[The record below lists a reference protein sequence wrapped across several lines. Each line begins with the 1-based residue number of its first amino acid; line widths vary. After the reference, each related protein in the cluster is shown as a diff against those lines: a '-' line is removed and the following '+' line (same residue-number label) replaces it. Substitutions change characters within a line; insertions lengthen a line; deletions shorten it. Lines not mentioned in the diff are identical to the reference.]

1 MRWNALFTERW
12 EMISVRSIC
21 WSGGRSGAPPSDL
34 CGEESM
40 QVRRATPGDSTDD
53 SGWRIRGPR
62 TTSWFL
68 AALPGRA
75 ARAGADALALA
86 VALLVAALLR
96 HDGAISEVDVAGVA
110 ELSACAAVVHTVV
123 GIQFGLYTGRWS
135 YGCFEEIA
143 ALAKTAAIT
152 TPIVFILDTMLGRLV
167 PRSAIIAAGLIALV
181 LAAGVRYA
189 VRLFDDHRLRPSPE
203 GGTRVVVM
211 GAGEGAAQAIRSML
225 RNPSSPYIPV
235 ALLDDD
241 PAKRAL
247 RIMGVPVAGTRYA
260 MAEVVHRYRADAV
273 LIAIPSAGA
282 DIVRELTELAEPLNV
297 DLKVVPPVVELFGRT
312 VSVDDIR
319 PLSRE
324 DLLGRREIG
333 IDLAAVAGYLEG
345 RRVLVTGAGGSI
357 GSELCRQVARFN
369 PARLVML
376 DRDES
381 GLHAV
386 QLSLDGRGMLDD
398 RNLVVADIRDQE
410 RLDEVFA
417 EHRPQVVFH
426 AAALKHLPLLEMH
439 PSEALK
445 TNIIGTYQILQTAL
459 RHGVDRLVNIST
471 DKAADPI
478 SVLGYSKRITERL
491 TAAADE
497 AARGTYCSV
506 RFGNVLGSR
515 GSVLTAF
522 EAQVQ
527 AGGPIT
533 VTHPDVTRFFMTV
546 QEAVRL
552 VIQAGAIDS
561 SSEVLILD
569 MGEPVRIADVAKRIA
584 DAAEQ
589 HISIVYTGLRP
600 GEKLA
605 EVLLGPGE
613 PDHRPNH
620 PLISQAPV
628 PPLDGSVLSLLD
640 PAVPRTDLIAVLRWL
655 SESPA
660 LSSARES
667 RPPAAMPRPGR
678 ARAAGRNNK
687 APGPRQPEIPVR
699 PGRQP

>member
-1 MRWNALFTERW
+1 
-12 EMISVRSIC
+12 V
-21 WSGGRSGAPPSDL
+21 D
-34 CGEESM
+34 
-40 QVRRATPGDSTDD
+40 
-53 SGWRIRGPR
+53 
-62 TTSWFL
+62 
-68 AALPGRA
+68 
-75 ARAGADALALA
+75 AGCLS
-86 VALLVAALLR
+86 VALLVADLLR
-96 HDGAISEVDVAGVA
+96 HDGHIQYVSIHGVIA
-110 ELSACAAVVHTVV
+110 LSAVAAVVHTIV
-123 GIQFGLYTGRWS
+123 GMQFGLYTGRWA

-152 TPIVFILDTMLGRLV
+152 TPLVFVADTVLGRLM

-181 LAAGVRYA
+181 LASAVRY
-189 VRLFDDHRLRPSPE
+189 VSRLFHDQRLRPSA
-203 GGTRVVVM
+203 GGARVVVM
-211 GAGEGAAQAIRSML
+211 GAGEGGAQAIRSML
-225 RNPSSPYIPV
+225 RNPASPYIPV

-241 PAKRAL
+241 PGKRAL
-247 RIMGVPVAGTRYA
+247 RVMGVPVAGNRYR
-260 MAEVVHRYRADAV
+260 MAEVVQRFRATTV
-273 LIAIPSAGA
+273 LLAIPSAGPEL
-282 DIVRELTELAEPLNV
+282 VRELTELVEPLNV
-297 DLKVVPPVVELFGRT
+297 DLKLVPPVVELFGRT
-312 VSVDDIR
+312 VSVEDIR
-319 PLSRE
+319 PLRQE

-333 IDLAAVAGYLEG
+333 IDLRAVAGYLSG

-357 GSELCRQVARFN
+357 GSELCRQVAKFH
-369 PARLVML
+369 PESLVML

-381 GLHAV
+381 GLHQV

-398 RNLVVADIRDQE
+398 RNLVVADIRDAE

-417 EHRPQVVFH
+417 EHKPQVVFH
-426 AAALKHLPLLEMH
+426 AAALKHVPLLEMH

-445 TNIIGTYQILQTAL
+445 TNIIGTYQVLQTAL
-459 RHGVDRLVNIST
+459 KHGVDRLVNIST
-471 DKAADPI
+471 DKAAEPAN
-478 SVLGYSKRITERL
+478 VLGYSKRITERL

-497 AARGTYCSV
+497 RAPGTYCSV

-522 EAQVQ
+522 EAQVA

-561 SSEVLILD
+561 HREVMVLD
-569 MGEPVRIADVAKRIA
+569 MGEPVRIADVAKRFA

-600 GEKLA
+600 GEKLE
-605 EVLLGPGE
+605 EVLLGPDE

-640 PAVPRTDLIAVLRWL
+640 PSVPRTDLIAVLRWL
-655 SESPA
+655 ADSPA
-660 LSSARES
+660 LSPVRDVTN
-667 RPPAAMPRPGR
+667 PAAA
-678 ARAAGRNNK
+678 ARADRNAGRNRS
-687 APGPRQPEIPVR
+687 PRPRQPEISVR

>member
-1 MRWNALFTERW
+1 MRF
-12 EMISVRSIC
+12 
-21 WSGGRSGAPPSDL
+21 
-34 CGEESM
+34 
-40 QVRRATPGDSTDD
+40 RRAIDRRQPGPAP
-53 SGWRIRGPR
+53 WL
-62 TTSWFL
+62 L
-68 AALPGRA
+68 AVLPGRA
-75 ARAGADALALA
+75 ARAAADALALML
-86 VALLVAALLR
+86 ALLIATLLR
-96 HDGAISEVDVAGVA
+96 HDGNLTEVDLPGLLMLAGVA
-110 ELSACAAVVHTVV
+110 ALLHTVV
-123 GIQFGLYTGRWS
+123 GIRFGLYTGRWS

-143 ALAKTAAIT
+143 ALARTAAVT
-152 TPIVFILDTMLGRLV
+152 TPLVFVLDTLLGRLV

-181 LAAGVRYA
+181 GAAGVRYA
-189 VRLFDDHRLRPSPE
+189 VRLAMDNRLRPSPE
-203 GGTRVVVM
+203 SGVRVVVM

-225 RNPSSPYIPV
+225 RNPSSPYVPV

-241 PAKRAL
+241 PAKRTL
-247 RIMGVPVAGTRYA
+247 RVMGVPVAGNRHA
-260 MAEVVHRYRADAV
+260 MAEVVRRQAADMV

-282 DIVRELTELAEPLNV
+282 DLVRELSEMASPLNV
-297 DLKVVPPVVELFGRT
+297 DVKVVPPVVELFGRT
-312 VSVDDIR
+312 VSVEDIR
-319 PLSRE
+319 PVHE
-324 DLLGRREIG
+324 KDLLGRREVG
-333 IDLAAVAGYLEG
+333 IDLAAVAGYLAG

-357 GSELCRQVARFN
+357 GSELCRQVARFQ
-369 PARLVML
+369 PASLVML

-381 GLHAV
+381 GLHQV

-398 RNLVVADIRDQE
+398 RNLVVADIRDAA

-445 TNIIGTYQILQTAL
+445 TNIVGTYQILQTAL

-471 DKAADPI
+471 DKAAEPV

-497 AARGTYCSV
+497 ATDGTFCSV

-522 EAQVQ
+522 QAQVQ

-533 VTHPDVTRFFMTV
+533 VTDPDVTRFFMTV

-552 VIQAGAIDS
+552 VVQAGALDS
-561 SSEVLILD
+561 KGEVLVLD
-569 MGEPVRIADVAKRIA
+569 MGEPVRIADVAKRFA

-589 HISIVYTGLRP
+589 HIQIVYTGLRP

-605 EVLLGPGE
+605 ELLLGPGE
-613 PDHRPNH
+613 PDHRPHH

-640 PAVPRTDLIAVLRWL
+640 PAAPRADLIAVLRWL
-655 SESPA
+655 AESPA
-660 LSSARES
+660 LSATARDVTTATAS
-667 RPPAAMPRPGR
+667 SPGR
-678 ARAAGRNNK
+678 NRRA
-687 APGPRQPEIPVR
+687 PMSRQPEFTVR
-699 PGRQP
+699 PGRRP

>member
-1 MRWNALFTERW
+1 
-12 EMISVRSIC
+12 
-21 WSGGRSGAPPSDL
+21 
-34 CGEESM
+34 M
-40 QVRRATPGDSTDD
+40 QVRRAAPDATAGAPAMRE
-53 SGWRIRGPR
+53 WRFRSPR
-62 TTSWFL
+62 MAPWL
-68 AALPGRA
+68 RAALPGRA
-75 ARAGADALALA
+75 ARAGVDAAALA
-86 VALLVAALLR
+86 VALLIATLLR
-96 HDGAISEVDVAGVA
+96 HDGDLYRVD
-110 ELSACAAVVHTVV
+110 LSGLLILAMVAAVVHTVA
-123 GIQFGLYTGRWS
+123 GLRFGLYTGRWS

-143 ALAKTAAIT
+143 ALAKTAAVT
-152 TPIVFILDTMLGRLV
+152 TPVVFVLDTLLGRLV
-167 PRSAIIAAGLIALV
+167 PRSAIIGAGLIALV
-181 LAAGVRYA
+181 LTAGVRYA
-189 VRLFDDHRLRPSPE
+189 VRLLNDQRLRPSPVA
-203 GGTRVVVM
+203 GTRVVVM
-211 GAGEGAAQAIRSML
+211 GAGEGATQVIRAML
-225 RNPSSPYIPV
+225 RSPFSPYVPV

-241 PAKRAL
+241 PTKRTL
-247 RIMGVPVAGTRYA
+247 RVMGVPVAGTRQA
-260 MAEVVHRYRADAV
+260 MADVVRQFNADAV
-273 LIAIPSAGA
+273 LIAIPSASA
-282 DIVRELTELAEPLNV
+282 DLVRELTELAEPLNV

-312 VSVDDIR
+312 VSVEDIR
-319 PLSRE
+319 PISHA

-357 GSELCRQVARFN
+357 GSELCRQVARFH
-369 PARLVML
+369 PAQLVML

-398 RNLVVADIRDQE
+398 RNLVVADIRDQQ
-410 RLDEVFA
+410 RLDEVFT

-471 DKAADPI
+471 DKAAEPV

-522 EAQVQ
+522 AAQVE

-533 VTHPDVTRFFMTV
+533 VTHPEMTRYFMTV

-561 SSEVLILD
+561 SSEVLVLD
-569 MGEPVRIADVAKRIA
+569 MGEPVRIHDVARRIA
-584 DAAEQ
+584 DAAER
-589 HISIVYTGLRP
+589 HIQIVYTGLRP

-605 EVLLGPGE
+605 EVLLGPDE
-613 PDHRPNH
+613 PDHRPHH

-628 PPLDGSVLSLLD
+628 PPLDGAVLSLLD
-640 PAVPRTDLIAVLRWL
+640 PTVPRQDLIAVLRWL
-655 SESPA
+655 AESPA
-660 LSSARES
+660 LSPARES
-667 RPPAAMPRPGR
+667 PAPAVTTRSGRTR
-678 ARAAGRNNK
+678 ARTKTTA
-687 APGPRQPEIPVR
+687 PRQPEFTVR

>member
-1 MRWNALFTERW
+1 
-12 EMISVRSIC
+12 
-21 WSGGRSGAPPSDL
+21 
-34 CGEESM
+34 
-40 QVRRATPGDSTDD
+40 
-53 SGWRIRGPR
+53 
-62 TTSWFL
+62 L
-68 AALPGRA
+68 AA
-75 ARAGADALALA
+75 
-86 VALLVAALLR
+86 ALLLAALLR
-96 HDGAISEVDVAGVA
+96 HDGHIQYVNVHGVIGLA
-110 ELSACAAVVHTVV
+110 AVAAVVQTVV

-143 ALAKTAAIT
+143 ALAKTLAVT
-152 TPIVFILDTMLGRLV
+152 TPLVFVFDTVLGRLV

-181 LAAGVRYA
+181 LASAVRYIA
-189 VRLFDDHRLRPSPE
+189 RIFNDQRLRPSD
-203 GGTRVVVM
+203 GGARVVVM
-211 GAGEGAAQAIRSML
+211 GAGEGGAQAIRSML

-241 PAKRAL
+241 SSKRSL
-247 RIMGVPVAGTRYA
+247 RVMGIPVAGNRHR
-260 MAEVVHRYRADAV
+260 MAEVVQRYRANTV

-282 DIVRELTELAEPLNV
+282 ELVRELTDMVEPLNV
-297 DLKVVPPVVELFGRT
+297 DLKVVPPVAELFGRT
-312 VSVDDIR
+312 VSVEDIR
-319 PLSRE
+319 PLQHS

-333 IDLAAVAGYLEG
+333 IDLEAVAGYLSG
-345 RRVLVTGAGGSI
+345 RRVLITGAGGSI
-357 GSELCRQVARFN
+357 GSELCRQVAKFH
-369 PARLVML
+369 PAQLVML

-381 GLHAV
+381 GLHQV
-386 QLSLDGRGMLDD
+386 QLSLDGRGQLDD
-398 RNLVVADIRDQE
+398 RNLVVADIRDLE

-417 EHRPQVVFH
+417 EHKPQVVFH

-445 TNIIGTYQILQTAL
+445 TNIIGTYQILQIAL
-459 RHGVDRLVNIST
+459 KHGVDRLVNIST
-471 DKAADPI
+471 DKAAEPQ

-497 AARGTYCSV
+497 GAPGTYCSV

-522 EAQVQ
+522 ESQV
-527 AGGPIT
+527 ASGGPIT

-561 SSEVLILD
+561 HREVLVLD

-600 GEKLA
+600 AEKL
-605 EVLLGPGE
+605 EEILLGPDE

-640 PAVPRTDLIAVLRWL
+640 PTVSRADLVGVLRWL
-655 SESPA
+655 AESPA
-660 LSSARES
+660 LS
-667 RPPAAMPRPGR
+667 PGR
-678 ARAAGRNNK
+678 DANSSAVAPRTSTGRNAGRNRS
-687 APGPRQPEIPVR
+687 PRPRQPEISVR
-699 PGRQP
+699 PGRHP

>member
-1 MRWNALFTERW
+1 M
-12 EMISVRSIC
+12 
-21 WSGGRSGAPPSDL
+21 AP
-34 CGEESM
+34 
-40 QVRRATPGDSTDD
+40 
-53 SGWRIRGPR
+53 
-62 TTSWFL
+62 WFR

-86 VALLVAALLR
+86 VALLVATLLR
-96 HDGAISEVDVAGVA
+96 HDGQFAQVEVPGLLV
-110 ELSACAAVVHTVV
+110 LSACAAVVHTLA
-123 GIQFGLYTGRWS
+123 GIRFGLYTGRWS

-143 ALAKTAAIT
+143 ALAKTAALT
-152 TPIVFILDTMLGRLV
+152 TPVVFILDTVLGRLV
-167 PRSAIIAAGLIALV
+167 PRSAIIAAGLITLV

-189 VRLFDDHRLRPSPE
+189 VRLLNDHRLRPSPE
-203 GGTRVVVM
+203 PGTRVVVV
-211 GAGEGAAQAIRSML
+211 GAGEGAAQVVRAML
-225 RNPSSPYIPV
+225 RSPFSPYVPV

-247 RIMGVPVAGTRYA
+247 RIMGVPVAGNRYA
-260 MAEVVHRYRADAV
+260 MADVVRRFSADAV

-282 DIVRELTELAEPLNV
+282 ETIRELTVLAEPLNV

-319 PLSRE
+319 PVSHA

-357 GSELCRQVARFN
+357 GSELCRQVARFH

-398 RNLVVADIRDQE
+398 RNLVVADIRDQA
-410 RLDEVFA
+410 RLDEVFT

-471 DKAADPI
+471 DKAAEPT

-497 AARGTYCSV
+497 SAHGTYCSV

-522 EAQVQ
+522 EAQVES
-527 AGGPIT
+527 GGPIT
-533 VTHPDVTRFFMTV
+533 VTHPEVSRFFMTV

-561 SSEVLILD
+561 SGEVLVLD
-569 MGEPVRIADVAKRIA
+569 MGEPVLIADVARRIA
-584 DAAEQ
+584 DAAERHVQ
-589 HISIVYTGLRP
+589 IVYTGLRP
-600 GEKLA
+600 GEKLQ
-605 EVLLGPGE
+605 EVLLGPDE

-628 PPLDGSVLSLLD
+628 PPLDGAVLSLLD
-640 PAVPRTDLIAVLRWL
+640 PTVPRTDLIAVLRWL
-655 SESPA
+655 AESPA
-660 LSSARES
+660 LSAAREALPPPPLPRSGS
-667 RPPAAMPRPGR
+667 R
-678 ARAAGRNNK
+678 NK
-687 APGPRQPEIPVR
+687 RQPEFTLR
-699 PGRQP
+699 LGRHP

>member
-1 MRWNALFTERW
+1 
-12 EMISVRSIC
+12 
-21 WSGGRSGAPPSDL
+21 
-34 CGEESM
+34 M
-40 QVRRATPGDSTDD
+40 QVRRAAPGADEPVGD
-53 SGWRIRGPR
+53 WRVP
-62 TTSWFL
+62 
-68 AALPGRA
+68 LPGRA
-75 ARAGADALALA
+75 PWFRSVLPVRAARAATDAAALA
-86 VALLVAALLR
+86 VALLLATLLR
-96 HDGAISEVDVAGVA
+96 HDGHFDRVDVSDVLLLAVVAGV
-110 ELSACAAVVHTVV
+110 VHTAA
-123 GIQFGLYTGRWS
+123 GIRFGLYTGRWS

-143 ALAKTAAIT
+143 ALARTAALT
-152 TPIVFILDTMLGRLV
+152 TPVVFVLDTVLGRLV
-167 PRSAIIAAGLIALV
+167 PRSAIIAAGLITLV

-189 VRLFDDHRLRPSPE
+189 VRLLQDHRLRPSPD
-203 GGTRVVVM
+203 GIRVVVM

-225 RNPSSPYIPV
+225 RNPSSPYVPV

-241 PAKRAL
+241 PAKRTL
-247 RIMGVPVAGTRYA
+247 RIMGVPVAGTRHA
-260 MAEVVHRYRADAV
+260 MAEVVRRYEADAV

-282 DIVRELTELAEPLNV
+282 DLVRDLTDLAEPLNV
-297 DLKVVPPVVELFGRT
+297 DLKVVPPVAELFGRT

-319 PLSRE
+319 PVTHE

-333 IDLAAVAGYLEG
+333 IDLAAVAGYLQD

-357 GSELCRQVARFN
+357 GSELCRQVARFR
-369 PARLVML
+369 PARLIML

-398 RNLVVADIRDQE
+398 RNLVVADIRDQQ

-471 DKAADPI
+471 DKAADPC

-497 AARGTYCSV
+497 AAPGTYCSV

-522 EAQVQ
+522 AAQIE
-527 AGGPIT
+527 AGGPIM

-552 VIQAGAIDS
+552 TVQAGAIDS
-561 SSEVLILD
+561 SGEVMVLD
-569 MGEPVRIADVAKRIA
+569 MGRPVRIADVAKRFA
-584 DAAEQ
+584 DAAERPVR
-589 HISIVYTGLRP
+589 IVYTGLRP

-605 EVLLGPGE
+605 EVLLGTGE

-628 PPLDGSVLSLLD
+628 PPLDGAVLSLLD
-640 PAVPRTDLIAVLRWL
+640 PTAPPADLIAVLRWL
-655 SESPA
+655 AESPA
-660 LSSARES
+660 L
-667 RPPAAMPRPGR
+667 PAARDTPPPLPQRT
-678 ARAAGRNNK
+678 GRNK
-687 APGPRQPEIPVR
+687 RQPEFTMR
-699 PGRQP
+699 LGRHP

>member
-1 MRWNALFTERW
+1 M
-12 EMISVRSIC
+12 
-21 WSGGRSGAPPSDL
+21 AP
-34 CGEESM
+34 
-40 QVRRATPGDSTDD
+40 
-53 SGWRIRGPR
+53 W
-62 TTSWFL
+62 WL

-75 ARAGADALALA
+75 ARAGVDAAALGM
-86 VALLVAALLR
+86 ALLIATLLR
-96 HDGAISEVDVAGVA
+96 HDGDLNQVD
-110 ELSACAAVVHTVV
+110 LSGLLILSMLAAVVHTVI
-123 GIQFGLYTGRWS
+123 GMRFGLYTGRWS

-143 ALAKTAAIT
+143 ALAKTAALT
-152 TPIVFILDTMLGRLV
+152 TPVVFVLDTLLGRLV
-167 PRSAIIAAGLIALV
+167 PRSAIIGAGLIALV
-181 LAAGVRYA
+181 LTAGARYA
-189 VRLFDDHRLRPSPE
+189 VRLLHDQRLRPSPE
-203 GGTRVVVM
+203 AGTRVVVM
-211 GAGEGAAQAIRSML
+211 GAGEGATQVIRAML
-225 RNPSSPYIPV
+225 RSPFSPYVPV

-241 PAKRAL
+241 PAKRTL
-247 RIMGVPVAGTRYA
+247 RVMGVPVAGNRYA
-260 MAEVVHRYRADAV
+260 MAEVVRRFDADAV
-273 LIAIPSAGA
+273 LIAIPSASA
-282 DIVRELTELAEPLNV
+282 DLVRELTELVEPLNV

-312 VSVDDIR
+312 VSVEDIR
-319 PLSRE
+319 PVSHA

-357 GSELCRQVARFN
+357 GSELCRQVARFH

-398 RNLVVADIRDQE
+398 RNLVVADIRDQQ
-410 RLDEVFA
+410 RLDEVFT

-471 DKAADPI
+471 DKAAEPV

-491 TAAADE
+491 TAAADQ
-497 AARGTYCSV
+497 ATDGTYCSV

-522 EAQVQ
+522 AAQVE

-533 VTHPDVTRFFMTV
+533 VTHREMTRYFMTV

-552 VIQAGAIDS
+552 VIQAGAIES
-561 SSEVLILD
+561 SGEVLVLD
-569 MGEPVRIADVAKRIA
+569 MGEPVRIDDVARRIA
-584 DAAEQ
+584 AAADR
-589 HISIVYTGLRP
+589 HIQIVYTGLRP
-600 GEKLA
+600 GEKLS
-605 EVLLGPGE
+605 EVLLGPDE
-613 PDHRPNH
+613 PDHRPHH

-628 PPLDGSVLSLLD
+628 PPLDSAVLSLLD
-640 PAVPRTDLIAVLRWL
+640 PTVPRQDLIAMLRWL
-655 SESPA
+655 AESPA
-660 LSSARES
+660 LSAAREA
-667 RPPAAMPRPGR
+667 PAPAAMTRSGRGRPGTR
-678 ARAAGRNNK
+678 SKTTAA
-687 APGPRQPEIPVR
+687 RQPEFTVR
-699 PGRQP
+699 PGRLP

>member
-1 MRWNALFTERW
+1 
-12 EMISVRSIC
+12 
-21 WSGGRSGAPPSDL
+21 
-34 CGEESM
+34 M
-40 QVRRATPGDSTDD
+40 QVRRAAPDGTAGDPAPGE
-53 SGWRIRGPR
+53 WRARSPR
-62 TTSWFL
+62 MAPWL
-68 AALPGRA
+68 RAALPGRA
-75 ARAGADALALA
+75 ARAGVDAAALAI
-86 VALLVAALLR
+86 ALLIATLLR
-96 HDGAISEVDVAGVA
+96 HDGDFYRVD
-110 ELSACAAVVHTVV
+110 LSRLLVLAMFAAVVQTVA
-123 GIQFGLYTGRWS
+123 GLRFGLYTGRWS

-143 ALAKTAAIT
+143 ALAKTTVVTI
-152 TPIVFILDTMLGRLV
+152 PVVFVLDTLLGRLV
-167 PRSAIIAAGLIALV
+167 PRSAIIGAGLIALV
-181 LAAGVRYA
+181 LTAGVRYT
-189 VRLFDDHRLRPSPE
+189 VRLLNDQRLRPSPE
-203 GGTRVVVM
+203 VGTRVVVM
-211 GAGEGAAQAIRSML
+211 GAGEGATQVIRAML
-225 RNPSSPYIPV
+225 RSPFSPYVPV

-241 PAKRAL
+241 PTKRTL
-247 RIMGVPVAGTRYA
+247 RVMGVPVAGNRHA
-260 MAEVVHRYRADAV
+260 MAEVVRRFNADAV
-273 LIAIPSAGA
+273 LIAIPSATA
-282 DIVRELTELAEPLNV
+282 DLVRELTELARPLNV

-312 VSVDDIR
+312 VSVEDIR
-319 PLSRE
+319 PVSHA

-357 GSELCRQVARFN
+357 GSELCRQVARFH
-369 PARLVML
+369 PAQLVML

-398 RNLVVADIRDQE
+398 RNLVVADIRDQQ

-471 DKAADPI
+471 DKAAEPV

-497 AARGTYCSV
+497 AAHGTYCSV

-522 EAQVQ
+522 AAQVES
-527 AGGPIT
+527 GGPIT
-533 VTHPDVTRFFMTV
+533 VTHPEMTRYFMTV

-552 VIQAGAIDS
+552 VIQAGAIES
-561 SSEVLILD
+561 SSEVLVLD
-569 MGEPVRIADVAKRIA
+569 MGQPVRIYDVARRIA
-584 DAAEQ
+584 DAAER
-589 HISIVYTGLRP
+589 HIQIVYTGLRP

-605 EVLLGPGE
+605 EVLLGPDE
-613 PDHRPNH
+613 PDHRPQH

-628 PPLDGSVLSLLD
+628 PPLDGAVLSLLD
-640 PAVPRTDLIAVLRWL
+640 PTVPRQDLIAVLRWL
-655 SESPA
+655 AESPA
-660 LSSARES
+660 LSPARVA
-667 RPPAAMPRPGR
+667 PAPVVLNRPGR
-678 ARAAGRNNK
+678 NRNKTTAA
-687 APGPRQPEIPVR
+687 
-699 PGRQP
+699 

>member
-1 MRWNALFTERW
+1 
-12 EMISVRSIC
+12 
-21 WSGGRSGAPPSDL
+21 
-34 CGEESM
+34 
-40 QVRRATPGDSTDD
+40 
-53 SGWRIRGPR
+53 
-62 TTSWFL
+62 
-68 AALPGRA
+68 
-75 ARAGADALALA
+75 
-86 VALLVAALLR
+86 
-96 HDGAISEVDVAGVA
+96 
-110 ELSACAAVVHTVV
+110 
-123 GIQFGLYTGRWS
+123 
-135 YGCFEEIA
+135 
-143 ALAKTAAIT
+143 
-152 TPIVFILDTMLGRLV
+152 
-167 PRSAIIAAGLIALV
+167 
-181 LAAGVRYA
+181 
-189 VRLFDDHRLRPSPE
+189 
-203 GGTRVVVM
+203 
-211 GAGEGAAQAIRSML
+211 
-225 RNPSSPYIPV
+225 
-235 ALLDDD
+235 
-241 PAKRAL
+241 
-247 RIMGVPVAGTRYA
+247 MGVPVAGTRHA
-260 MAEVVHRYRADAV
+260 MAEVVRRYEADAV

-282 DIVRELTELAEPLNV
+282 DLVRDLTDLAEPLNV
-297 DLKVVPPVVELFGRT
+297 DLKVVPPVAELFGRT

-319 PLSRE
+319 PVTHE

-333 IDLAAVAGYLEG
+333 IDLAAVAGYLQD

-357 GSELCRQVARFN
+357 GSELCRQVARFR
-369 PARLVML
+369 PARLIML

-398 RNLVVADIRDQE
+398 RNLVVADIRDQQ

-471 DKAADPI
+471 DKAADPC

-497 AARGTYCSV
+497 AAPGTYCSV

-522 EAQVQ
+522 AAQIE
-527 AGGPIT
+527 AGGPIM

-552 VIQAGAIDS
+552 TVQAGAIDS
-561 SSEVLILD
+561 SGEVMVLD
-569 MGEPVRIADVAKRIA
+569 MGRPVRIADVAKRFA
-584 DAAEQ
+584 DAAERPVR
-589 HISIVYTGLRP
+589 IVYTGLRP

-605 EVLLGPGE
+605 EVLLGTGE

-628 PPLDGSVLSLLD
+628 PPLDGAVLSLLD
-640 PAVPRTDLIAVLRWL
+640 RTAPPADLIAVLRWL
-655 SESPA
+655 AESPA
-660 LSSARES
+660 L
-667 RPPAAMPRPGR
+667 PAARDTPPPLPQRT
-678 ARAAGRNNK
+678 GRNK
-687 APGPRQPEIPVR
+687 RQPEFTMR
-699 PGRQP
+699 LGRHP